1 MEEARTGAV
10 EKEKAFWNRRE
21 PAALLSLLRAGLW
34 EQMPDG
40 LSLFPLSEAEWEE
53 VYLLARRQTVTGL
66 VWQGISYLPDEW
78 MPPGKVLVRW
88 VAVVDG
94 IERKNRLMNRV
105 VMELQD
111 WFRREGLR
119 VVLQKGQGVAL
130 FYEKPLWRECGDIDF
145 YFPDKQ
151 ESERAVELLARKGV
165 KVQRAADGSVH
176 YRWRGVE
183 VEHHVRLLDI
193 CNPWAQKYLRHLEET
208 AGFREVSLYQG
219 GTVTVPAPELN
230 LLMLNAHIMK
240 HAMGWGVGLRQLCDM
255 ARACRVLEK
264 EVDSEK
270 VCEIYRRAGIR
281 KWSNL
286 LYAFLK
292 EQLGLADEFIYCKSV
307 GYNSIPLCEIVW
319 RGGNFGWHS
328 EERVCSSQKKWKR
341 KLQTFLFFLQNV
353 KFSCKFVIR
362 ESFWTIMDLV
372 RGQMR

>member
-1 MEEARTGAV
+1 M
-10 EKEKAFWNRRE
+10 
-21 PAALLSLLRAGLW
+21 
-34 EQMPDG
+34 
-40 LSLFPLSEAEWEE
+40 
-53 VYLLARRQTVTGL
+53 
-66 VWQGISYLPDEW
+66 
-78 MPPGKVLVRW
+78 
-88 VAVVDG
+88 
-94 IERKNRLMNRV
+94 
-105 VMELQD
+105 
-111 WFRREGLR
+111 
-119 VVLQKGQGVAL
+119 
-130 FYEKPLWRECGDIDF
+130 
-145 YFPDKQ
+145 
-151 ESERAVELLARKGV
+151 
-165 KVQRAADGSVH
+165 
-176 YRWRGVE
+176 
-183 VEHHVRLLDI
+183 
-193 CNPWAQKYLRHLEET
+193 
-208 AGFREVSLYQG
+208 
-219 GTVTVPAPELN
+219 TVPAPELN

-307 GYNSIPLCEIVW
+307 NYNSTPLSAIVW

>member
-34 EQMPDG
+34 EQTPDG

-292 EQLGLADEFIYCKSV
+292 EQLGLNDEFICCKSV
-307 GYNSIPLCEIVW
+307 DYNSIPLCEIVW

-328 EERVCSSQKKWKR
+328 EERVCSSQKNGKESYK
-341 KLQTFLFFLQNV
+341 LFF
-353 KFSCKFVIR
+353 FSCRMSNF
-362 ESFWTIMDLV
+362 LV
-372 RGQMR
+372 SL

>member
-219 GTVTVPAPELN
+219 GDGKRPCAGVELVD
-230 LLMLNAHIMK
+230 AECPYHETC
-240 HAMGWGVGLRQLCDM
+240 HGMGRRSAAVVRHGACLPGVG
-255 ARACRVLEK
+255 
-264 EVDSEK
+264 
-270 VCEIYRRAGIR
+270 
-281 KWSNL
+281 
-286 LYAFLK
+286 
-292 EQLGLADEFIYCKSV
+292 
-307 GYNSIPLCEIVW
+307 
-319 RGGNFGWHS
+319 
-328 EERVCSSQKKWKR
+328 ERS
-341 KLQTFLFFLQNV
+341 
-353 KFSCKFVIR
+353 
-362 ESFWTIMDLV
+362 
-372 RGQMR
+372 

>member
-1 MEEARTGAV
+1 M
-10 EKEKAFWNRRE
+10 
-21 PAALLSLLRAGLW
+21 
-34 EQMPDG
+34 
-40 LSLFPLSEAEWEE
+40 
-53 VYLLARRQTVTGL
+53 
-66 VWQGISYLPDEW
+66 
-78 MPPGKVLVRW
+78 
-88 VAVVDG
+88 
-94 IERKNRLMNRV
+94 
-105 VMELQD
+105 
-111 WFRREGLR
+111 
-119 VVLQKGQGVAL
+119 
-130 FYEKPLWRECGDIDF
+130 
-145 YFPDKQ
+145 
-151 ESERAVELLARKGV
+151 
-165 KVQRAADGSVH
+165 
-176 YRWRGVE
+176 
-183 VEHHVRLLDI
+183 
-193 CNPWAQKYLRHLEET
+193 
-208 AGFREVSLYQG
+208 
-219 GTVTVPAPELN
+219 
-230 LLMLNAHIMK
+230 MLNAHIMK